1 MSEQDPK
8 RGRRDPKW
16 DPPTIVYMPDGEAAD
31 PAAVRRALRRPRPG
45 KQEGER
51 AEPEQERTLRS
62 TTPEELAEK
71 IGEEPGDR
79 RDHPPSTEE
88 PTMRSGAREDLTV
101 PVAGK
106 AVSQDEL
113 TIALPDRGAPRDIHD
128 DVTIKAPPRTPRVP
142 DAAAA
147 TEEDEDNPQDLKG
160 TLRWLLRK
168 HAKKL
173 WWLHTVYALGLG
185 AFVVSYAQKGFDH
198 ARWLAITVG
207 VAWLVVVLFFRLFG
221 SGARQD
227 FATAWKTARVR
238 FLVMT
243 YVLKN
248 LYQGMLFFLLPFYW
262 KSATLDAPNRWFVLI
277 LGACAVLSTLDLVF
291 DRVLMRWKT
300 LASIFYGVTLFA
312 CLNLVIPALF
322 PNTRTLYTLL
332 SAAAV
337 AVLGFT
343 MLHLPLGALR
353 SPVGVGL
360 LFAALGAGMGL
371 SYVSRTII
379 PPVPMHLS
387 FAAVGPT
394 RLPDGR
400 LAMEVRALHA
410 SVIQELLA
418 VTDVVVPGG
427 KGDRLQHV
435 WRLDGEEVFRA
446 PEETS
451 RVSAPEGAVR
461 LLSSLTGRRLPAR
474 LVGRWSVDVETEDGQ
489 LVGRVAFE
497 VKE

>member
-31 PAAVRRALRRPRPG
+31 PAAVRRALRRPQQG

-62 TTPEELAEK
+62 TTPEGLADKLGEK
-71 IGEEPGDR
+71 PSDR
-79 RDHPPSTEE
+79 PPSTGE
-88 PTMRSGAREDLTV
+88 PTMRSGATEDLTV

-113 TIALPDRGAPRDIHD
+113 TIALPDRGEPRDIHD
-128 DVTIKAPPRTPRVP
+128 DVTIKAPPKTPRVP
-142 DAAAA
+142 HTAPA
-147 TEEDEDNPQDLKG
+147 EEADEDNPQDLKG

-198 ARWLAITVG
+198 ARWLAISVG

-227 FATAWKTARVR
+227 FATAWKTARLR

-337 AVLGFT
+337 AVLGFS

-360 LFAALGAGMGL
+360 LFAALGTGMGL

-400 LAMEVRALHA
+400 LAMEVKALHA
-410 SVIQELLA
+410 SVIRELLA

-451 RVSAPEGAVR
+451 RVAGPEGAVR